1 MQTADFN
8 GSGRYRAT
16 ENNYE
21 RMHQTSK
28 RIEKC
33 IWILHAGT
41 DWRSQISYTE
51 AVRQNWKLW
60 GHGL

>member
-28 RIEKC
+28 RIEKVYMKF
-33 IWILHAGT
+33 LHAGT
-41 DWRSQISYTE
+41 D
-51 AVRQNWKLW
+51 
-60 GHGL
+60 